1 MAENQA
7 KAVDTKIEPE
17 VKTESKEEQSLSKKA
32 LSFLKELVILVAV
45 AFVLAF
51 VFKTFIFQPF
61 RVEMSS
67 MTPTILPNERVL
79 VNKFLYRFS
88 KPSNGDVVT
97 LYSPE
102 KSAPETGFNIMHLFS
117 GGPRKILIKRIV
129 ATEGQTVLLKQ
140 SKMYVD
146 GKEIKESYVKIK
158 DFNGFGPQK
167 VAKNHVFVM
176 GDNRINSKD
185 SRMFGSIK
193 KSELLGKAFF
203 VYWPPP
209 SFKGL

>member
-7 KAVDTKIEPE
+7 KAADTTIEPE
-17 VKTESKEEQSLSKKA
+17 VKTESKEEKSLSKKA
-32 LSFLKELVILVAV
+32 LSFAKELVILVAV

-102 KSAPETGFNIMHLFS
+102 SLPEPGFNITHLFS
-117 GGPRKILIKRIV
+117 SPRRILIKRIV
-129 ATEGQTVLLKQ
+129 ATEGQTVLVKQ
-140 SKMYVD
+140 SKLYVN
-146 GKEIKESYVKIK
+146 GKEVKESYIKFK
-158 DFNGFGPQK
+158 DFNGFGPEK
-167 VAKNHVFVM
+167 VAKDHVFVM
-176 GDNRINSKD
+176 GDNRPNSKD